1 MSIRYN
7 ETNNGGIV
15 TVSGGNMPVQ
25 TYSNKYQPT
34 SRTNGQ
40 GGAGTAAAVTVIANG
55 HAVEVDGDGGLW
67 DTVSGVTVLTE
78 QTTLMC
84 IGT

>member
-7 ETNNGGIV
+7 EVNNGGIV

-25 TYSNKYQPT
+25 NYTNQRMPLT
-34 SRTNGQ
+34 RTNANGN
-40 GGAGTAAAVTVIANG
+40 TVAAITVISNG

-67 DTVSGVTVLTE
+67 DTVSGATVLHDL
-78 QTTLMC
+78 TTAGC
-84 IGT
+84 INI